1 MRAYFFVN
9 HYMSGIHAGIQSG
22 HAAVEL
28 MQKYYCEDSPEG
40 SIKKSMV
47 LDWAQTHKTFIV
59 LNGGMSA
66 AIHEMRAHLEKL
78 ENPYPWSFFIEP
90 DADGLLSALV
100 IILPEEMYGDE
111 ANSTVKAILNPDV
124 PTPTSVIRFSQWE
137 LDFLLL
143 KSKAR
148 FAS

>member
-1 MRAYFFVN
+1 
-9 HYMSGIHAGIQSG
+9 MSGIHAGIQAG

-28 MQKYYCEDSPEG
+28 MQKYYCKDSLEG
-40 SIKKSMV
+40 EIKKIMV

-59 LNGGMSA
+59 LNGGMSP
-66 AIHEMRAHLEKL
+66 AIHEMKAHLEKF

-90 DADGLLSALV
+90 DADNLLSSLV
-100 IILPEEMYGDE
+100 VILPEEMYGDE
-111 ANSTVKAILNPDV
+111 ANAYS
-124 PTPTSVIRFSQWE
+124 REFSKGEFTFAGMNFSDWE
-137 LDFLLL
+137 KKFLQL